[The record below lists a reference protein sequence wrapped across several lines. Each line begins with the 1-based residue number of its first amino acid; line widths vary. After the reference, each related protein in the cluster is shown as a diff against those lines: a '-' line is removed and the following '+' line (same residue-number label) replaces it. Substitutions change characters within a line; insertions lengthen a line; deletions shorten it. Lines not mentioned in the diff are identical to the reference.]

1 MAALAIPTI
10 PTPGHNYVVHDATL
24 LSLTPSYFK
33 LSFLLKPFSSCK
45 ESLTFYVKAQ
55 LYRSRD
61 AELHSGNWM
70 LPANLPAKWRLLP
83 NSY

>member
-10 PTPGHNYVVHDATL
+10 STPGHNYVVHDATL

-55 LYRSRD
+55 LYRSSVMCCF
-61 AELHSGNWM
+61 LYNGS
-70 LPANLPAKWRLLP
+70 LP
-83 NSY
+83 